1 MNKKEKE
8 LFLELCKFRSPNT
21 EKIESLLKLDAAT
34 SEVLGML
41 FSNRMASV
49 AYYVLMKTKLM
60 HLVDREFRNAIRNAS
75 LLNEKING
83 DFLGC
88 IKFLTSELET
98 CGVPYALLKG
108 AYLCHWYPK
117 GCRTSNDIDVLIAA
131 ENVGKV
137 SAKLKEAGFKQGHL
151 KNGVFIP
158 ATRQEIIS
166 SKMMR
171 GETVPFIM
179 EINAPFM
186 KYLEV
191 DINFSLDYK
200 NSNDDT
206 LKEMLARTQLVSV
219 GDTKIRTL
227 DQSDFLLHLCS
238 HLYKEATTIPWI
250 RMKRDMTFY
259 KFVDI
264 YGLLHDFTEKDF
276 QLLFERAKSLKTERE
291 LLYCMDGLKEF
302 FNHSYGLFLEKELLN
317 KDFDFSEVIAPTE
330 KKLYRYNE
338 DSIKKR
344 FFVKDR
350 MNLLRE
356 VTNV

>member
-41 FSNRMASV
+41 FSNRMAGV
-49 AYYVLMKTKLM
+49 AYYVLKNANLLN
-60 HLVDREFRNAIRNAS
+60 LVDREFRNSIRNAS
-75 LLNEKING
+75 ILNEKIN
-83 DFLGC
+83 DEFFSCL
-88 IKFLTSELET
+88 KFLTKILED
-98 CGVPYALLKG
+98 CNVPYALLKG
-108 AYLCHWYPK
+108 AYLCNWYPK
-117 GCRTSNDIDVLIAA
+117 GCRTSNDIDVLVAA
-131 ENVGKV
+131 ENVGKI
-137 SAKLKEAGFKQGHL
+137 SAKLKSAGFEQGHL

-158 ATRQEIIS
+158 ATRQEIIQ

-171 GETVPFIM
+171 GETIPFII

-200 NSNDDT
+200 NSDDSE
-206 LKEMLARTQLVSV
+206 LKEMLSRAQMISV
-219 GDTKIRTL
+219 GDLKVRIL
-227 DQSDFLLHLCS
+227 DRSDFILHLCS